1 MQVRIEWPLV
11 CPSVMSNACESA
23 ASTSDTGTRIRGA
36 TGMAAAASRTGAAAS
51 TAVAATC
58 LSFFFRFEWV
68 WDMNRLLGARRYCLV
83 LWTTRAIRG
92 QAPGAQPPSIQRVPT
107 ACSPPNTKGPDGL
120 PSGPPPSLNPEPRTL
135 NPQLLHRPRLTGQL
149 GVPIGR
155 QVHERGHHGSV
166 VLHVVCHQ
174 PVVDVH

>member
-36 TGMAAAASRTGAAAS
+36 TGMAAAAPSTGATAS
-51 TAVAATC
+51 TALAATG

-92 QAPGAQPPSIQRVPT
+92 QAPGAQPPQF
-107 ACSPPNTKGPDGL
+107 
-120 PSGPPPSLNPEPRTL
+120 
-135 NPQLLHRPRLTGQL
+135 
-149 GVPIGR
+149 
-155 QVHERGHHGSV
+155 RGF
-166 VLHVVCHQ
+166 Q
-174 PVVDVH
+174 PLAAPK